1 MDCGYDDPNR
11 SDIKDEN
18 GRYHRAQGWYVVC
31 EYAPAGNIVG
41 KNLKSFKANVRPPR
55 TGSDDDDSDGGS
67 DGSGVVGTRGY
78 VGRSVMLI
86 VLVNAIF
93 LLL

>member
-1 MDCGYDDPNR
+1 MDCGYDDPDM

-18 GRYHRAQGWYVVC
+18 GRFRRAQGWYVVC
-31 EYAPAGNIVG
+31 EYAPAGNVVG
-41 KNLKSFKANVRPPR
+41 KGLKSFKANVRPPK
-55 TGSDDDDSDGGS
+55 TGSDEDDN
-67 DGSGVVGTRGY
+67 GSGGGGGAVGARGY
-78 VGRSVMLI
+78 VGRGVVLI

>member
-1 MDCGYDDPNR
+1 M

-18 GRYHRAQGWYVVC
+18 GRFRRAQGWYVVC
-31 EYAPAGNIVG
+31 EYAPAGNVVG
-41 KNLKSFKANVRPPR
+41 KGLKSFKVNVRPPR
-55 TGSDDDDSDGGS
+55 TGSGENDS
-67 DGSGVVGTRGY
+67 GSGGGGAVGARGY
-78 VGRSVMLI
+78 VGRGVVLI

>member
-41 KNLKSFKANVRPPR
+41 KNSKSFKANVRPPR
-55 TGSDDDDSDGGS
+55 TGSDENDSGA
-67 DGSGVVGTRGY
+67 VGTRGDA
-78 VGRSVMLI
+78 GRCVVLI

-93 LLL
+93 LFL